1 MIALIILCSVITILL
16 IFISVLLVLINKNL
30 VSYKQDYGN
39 INLLNMKSVST
50 NFEIVQT
57 LLDEVVHSQRTGS
70 SKFGDDLDH
79 EIINRGRNALRKKK

>member
-1 MIALIILCSVITILL
+1 MIALIILSSVIAILL

-39 INLLNMKSVST
+39 INLLNMKSIST

-57 LLDEVVHSQRTGS
+57 LLDEVVHSQRTSS
-70 SKFGDDLDH
+70 SKFGDDLDQ
-79 EIINRGRNALRKKK
+79 EIIHRGRNALRKKK

>member
-1 MIALIILCSVITILL
+1 MIALIILSSVIAILL

-30 VSYKQDYGN
+30 VSYKQDYGD

-70 SKFGDDLDH
+70 SKFGDDLDQETIH
-79 EIINRGRNALRKKK
+79 RGRNALRKKK

>member
-1 MIALIILCSVITILL
+1 MIALIILGSVITVLL

-30 VSYKQDYGN
+30 VSHKQDYGN
-39 INLLNMKSVST
+39 INLLNMKSIST

-57 LLDEVVHSQRTGS
+57 LLDELVHSQRTNS
-70 SKFGDDLDH
+70 SKFGDDLDQ

>member
-1 MIALIILCSVITILL
+1 MIALIILSSVIAILL

-70 SKFGDDLDH
+70 SKFGDDLDQ
-79 EIINRGRNALRKKK
+79 EIIHRGRNALRKKK

>member
-1 MIALIILCSVITILL
+1 MIALIILGSVITILL

-39 INLLNMKSVST
+39 INLLNMKSIST

-57 LLDEVVHSQRTGS
+57 LLDEVVHSQRTSS
-70 SKFGDDLDH
+70 SKFGDDLDQ
-79 EIINRGRNALRKKK
+79 EIIHRGRNALRKKK